1 LSDSVYTRCTYG
13 DLGDRIPQVRHEF
26 PARGVERVRRVRE
39 DGEVVA
45 IGLGMTFF
53 VDELAGER
61 MERLVLGKAFR
72 VQAHGRQELASISVE
87 QQARSAEG
95 WKTWMRSRTIAWESS
110 LFLYE
115 PRRTSGTSEEDA
127 GDVLVLVHSENFIPT
142 VLPPGIAAPEVS
154 PDRPPGR
161 QDSGYAL

>member
-1 LSDSVYTRCTYG
+1 
-13 DLGDRIPQVRHEF
+13 
-26 PARGVERVRRVRE
+26 
-39 DGEVVA
+39 VA

-110 LFLYE
+110 FFWYD
-115 PRRTSGTSEEDA
+115 PRRTPRRAKRTRARCLSWSMVKTF
-127 GDVLVLVHSENFIPT
+127 VPT
-142 VLPPGIAAPEVS
+142 LLPPCIAAACNAAWLAAGVP
-154 PDRPPGR
+154 R
-161 QDSGYAL
+161 QRVRAACVASESTVVTASTYLAQV